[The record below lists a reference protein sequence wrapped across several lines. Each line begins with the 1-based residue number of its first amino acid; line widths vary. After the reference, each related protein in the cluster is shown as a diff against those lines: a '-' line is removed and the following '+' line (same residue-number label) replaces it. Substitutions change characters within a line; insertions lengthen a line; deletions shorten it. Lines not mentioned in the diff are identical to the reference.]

1 MGNIRGV
8 QSQLNWGSLYCKRSS
23 AGTMKAIPITEWLPR
38 YQRANLRF
46 DVIAGVALAGL
57 LIPESMGYAGIAGL
71 PPQAGLY
78 ATVFGLFAYAIF
90 GSSRQLAVSP
100 TSASSAILAA
110 TVAPLAAADPGKFM
124 VLASA
129 VTLVL
134 GFLFLLAGIF
144 KLGFLSDFISKPVL
158 KGFVFGVALSIV
170 IKQLP
175 KLLGIVPGKGHA
187 YQLLWHAV
195 RHASE
200 AHLLTLAVGLA
211 ALAVLIAVDR
221 WLPRIPGALMVLIGG
236 IAVSR
241 AFELHSLGVNIV
253 GQIPSGLPRPGFP
266 MLTWAD
272 WLQAAPAAVG
282 LVLVLFAESMGAAR
296 TFASKNGYEVD
307 ADQELRALGLANA
320 TSAIFRGMQVG
331 GGTSGTA
338 ANDANGAQS
347 QVSAIAASFTVAL
360 TLLFL
365 TDWFY
370 HLPEAVLAAIVIHA
384 VWHLLDY
391 RAVWHFRLVSAT
403 EFRLALVAIAGVV
416 ALNIL
421 DGLLLAVILTLIM
434 LMRFLVMPQ
443 VVVLG
448 RLRATGEYADIERHP
463 DAEVFPGVLILRI
476 DRIWFFANADGI
488 RNHIKKLI
496 NALPKSLRTVI
507 LNLAPVSMIDV
518 TAVDVL
524 AQLHAS
530 SARHGRRLVLAGVR
544 DPVRDTL
551 ERAGLI
557 RIIGEENVFRSV
569 ARAVESATAVSPSV

>member
-1 MGNIRGV
+1 M
-8 QSQLNWGSLYCKRSS
+8 KRAYTASVREL
-23 AGTMKAIPITEWLPR
+23 MKVIPITEWLPH
-38 YQRANLRF
+38 YQRSNLRL
-46 DVIAGVALAGL
+46 DAIAGIALAGL
-57 LIPESMGYAGIAGL
+57 LVPEAMGYAGIAGL

-78 ATVFGLFAYAIF
+78 ATLFGLLGYAIF

-110 TVAPLAAADPGKFM
+110 TVAPLAATDPDKFM

-134 GFLFLLAGIF
+134 GVLFLFAGIL
-144 KLGFLSDFISKPVL
+144 KLGFVSDFISKPVL

-187 YQLLWHAV
+187 YQQLLNTL
-195 RHASE
+195 RHIGE
-200 AHLLTLAVGLA
+200 VNLWTLAAGLI
-211 ALAVLIAVDR
+211 ALVVLIVVDR
-221 WLPRIPGALMVLIGG
+221 WLPRIPGALVVLIGG

-241 AFELHSLGVNIV
+241 ALDLHSHGVHIV
-253 GQIPSGLPRPGFP
+253 GHLPSGLPRPGFP
-266 MLTWAD
+266 ILTWAD

-307 ADQELRALGLANA
+307 ANQELRALGIANA
-320 TSAIFRGMQVG
+320 TSAIFHGMQVG

-338 ANDANGAQS
+338 ANDANGART
-347 QVSAIAASFTVAL
+347 QVSAITAAAAVAL

-365 TDWFY
+365 TGWFY
-370 HLPEAVLAAIVIHA
+370 HLPEAILAAIVVHA

-391 RAVWHFRLVSAT
+391 RAVWRFRGISRI
-403 EFRLALVAIAGVV
+403 EFRSALVAIVGVV
-416 ALNIL
+416 ALDIL
-421 DGLLLAVILTLIM
+421 DGLVLAVILTLIS

-448 RLRATGEYADIERHP
+448 RLRDTGEYADIERHP
-463 DAEVFPGVLILRI
+463 DAEEFPGVLILRI

-496 NALPKSLRTVI
+496 SALPGSLHTVI

-524 AQLHAS
+524 GQLHAS
-530 SARHGRRLVLAGVR
+530 SERHGRRLVLAGVR

-551 ERAGLI
+551 KRAGLI
-557 RIIGEENVFRSV
+557 EVLGEDNIFRSV
-569 ARAVESATAVSPSV
+569 GQAVAAVTVASRPV

>member
-1 MGNIRGV
+1 
-8 QSQLNWGSLYCKRSS
+8 
-23 AGTMKAIPITEWLPR
+23 MKFVPITEWLPK
-38 YQRANLRF
+38 YQRVNLRP
-46 DVIAGVALAGL
+46 DVVAGVALAGL
-57 LIPESMGYAGIAGL
+57 LIPEAMGYAGIAGL

-78 ATVFGLFAYAIF
+78 ATVFGLLAYAIF

-124 VLASA
+124 VLASG

-134 GFLFLLAGIF
+134 GLLFLLAGIL
-144 KLGFLSDFISKPVL
+144 KLGFISKPVL
-158 KGFVFGVALSIV
+158 KGFVFGVALSIM

-175 KLLGIVPGKGHA
+175 KLLGIAPGKGHA
-187 YQLLWHAV
+187 YEQLLHTL
-195 RHASE
+195 RHLGE
-200 AHLLTLAVGLA
+200 ANFWTVVTGVA

-221 WLPRIPGALMVLIGG
+221 WLPRIPGALVVLVAG

-241 AFELHSLGVNIV
+241 AFELHSYGVHIV
-253 GQIPSGLPRPGFP
+253 GTIPSGLPMPGFP
-266 MLTWAD
+266 VLTWGD

-307 ADQELRALGLANA
+307 ANQELRALGLANA
-320 TSAIFRGMQVG
+320 TSAIFHGMQVG

-338 ANDANGAQS
+338 ANDANGAQT
-347 QVSAIAASFTVAL
+347 QVSAIAAASAVAL

-365 TDWFY
+365 TGWFY

-391 RAVWHFRLVSAT
+391 RAVWRFRLIAVN
-403 EFRLALVAIAGVV
+403 EFRSSLAAIAGVV
-416 ALNIL
+416 ALDIL
-421 DGLLLAVILTLIM
+421 DGLLLAVILTLIL

-448 RLRATGEYADIERHP
+448 RLRATGEFADIERHP
-463 DAEVFPGVLILRI
+463 DAEQFPGVLILRI

-488 RNHIKKLI
+488 RDHVKRLI
-496 NALPKSLRTVI
+496 GQAPAPLRDVI
-507 LNLAPVSMIDV
+507 VNLAPVAMIDV
-518 TAVDVL
+518 TAMEVL
-524 AQLHAS
+524 GQLHAS
-530 SARHGRRLVLAGVR
+530 SVKHSRRLVLAGVR
-544 DPVRDTL
+544 DPVRDAL
-551 ERAGLI
+551 ERSGLLHTL
-557 RIIGEENVFRSV
+557 GEENVFRSV
-569 ARAVESATAVSPSV
+569 AQAVAAVTGTTYSV